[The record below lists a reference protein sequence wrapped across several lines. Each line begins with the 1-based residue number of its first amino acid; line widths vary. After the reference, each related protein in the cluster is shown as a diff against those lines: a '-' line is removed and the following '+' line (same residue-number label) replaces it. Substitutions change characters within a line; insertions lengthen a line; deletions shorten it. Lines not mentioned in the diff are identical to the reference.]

1 MRVSFMPCKKK
12 VGHFILEMFYLLLY
26 VSLAKNWP
34 RKPMN
39 YLAKAFMLLKEL
51 MRAKAPGRTL
61 LTSSSA
67 IPVPIDLPITIM
79 LFSLKPSLLTK

>member
-1 MRVSFMPCKKK
+1 
-12 VGHFILEMFYLLLY
+12 
-26 VSLAKNWP
+26 
-34 RKPMN
+34 MN